1 MILEAQNLSFKYNPG
16 QTVLNGISLSIAEKE
31 LLVLAGVNGCGK
43 STLLKCLAGLH
54 RCSAGMVLLNGTPMH
69 KLSRQ
74 YRAQHIAFMSQSP
87 EIPPG
92 YSVRELVM
100 CGRFP
105 WNSSRREN
113 IDAVEKIMTETGIDM
128 LQNRQLDQLSGGE
141 RQKVFLAM
149 ALVQQPQILLLDEP
163 FSALDPA
170 AAWALFALI
179 NRMREEHR
187 LAVVMVLHDINRAL
201 HCGERIVGLKQGK
214 ILFDLPAD
222 NAAEYIP
229 ELYDLPPEAVI
240 HNSGQRLWFL

>member
-1 MILEAQNLSFKYNPG
+1 MILEAQNISFQYNAG
-16 QTVLNGISLSIAEKE
+16 QTVLNDISLSIAEKE
-31 LLVLAGVNGCGK
+31 LMVLAGVNGCGK
-43 STLLKCLAGLH
+43 STLLKCLAGLQH
-54 RCSAGMVLLNGTPMH
+54 CSAGTVLLNGTPLH

-113 IDAVEKIMTETGIDM
+113 IAAVEKIMAETGISA

-141 RQKVFLAM
+141 RQKAFLAM

-170 AAWALFALI
+170 AAWELFALI
-179 NRMREEHR
+179 NRMRKEYR
-187 LAVVMVLHDINRAL
+187 IAVVMVLHDINRAL

-214 ILFDLPAD
+214 ILFDLPAAD
-222 NAAEYIP
+222 AAEFIP

-240 HNSGQRLWFL
+240 HNTGHSIWFL